1 MREAWDPSEYAITP
15 SSFEIT
21 RLTNNNNAKKNDDEE
36 EEIINKNSGALSQKA
51 WEKLRG
57 EPPNACSREELDAP
71 WHGFG
76 TASPSLLR
84 EEGRGVDAGSKH
96 NSDEEFG
103 GGGGGGKEGGR
114 LEALMK
120 GTTTTTQAR
129 GDHPQ
134 EQQRN
139 QQQNQQGEQHQQ
151 HSRDRRNEARENNTA
166 AWFRGKCLALNCD
179 EVCTAQGYLCK
190 FHRVAKAVIL
200 ERDETKEEVRWCH
213 YCKKVQKLSEFT
225 EASKTLCHA
234 KYVLR
239 CERSKRNREKIQKQR
254 REKAAKNATTSTTA
268 TTTTTT
274 TTHSDPNS
282 LDVGSARSG
291 GSHANKK
298 ANNNNNNVVV
308 TSSALQYSEKPSN
321 NRNSREVIPE
331 EVMMSP
337 ENPFFANLLEENF
350 LNPIYKGGNNDEF
363 DWTSTIE
370 VTNHRLRVDAHP
382 SELLLDNEKSA
393 ATAAAPANLNPN
405 KVIWNELSRAGLV
418 SNDDNQI
425 EYAQISPGSTIL
437 SWQSFRKIHAT
448 TKADFVN
455 PDDTLKE
462 NDFARGKP
470 VRDSSIFLRNF
481 MSYSGFRLP
490 GSAARGRG
498 STEQVIHAQK
508 TRGNDGSIKVYK
520 TQRSHMAWAEEAA
533 APLVAVVGRPFIVRL
548 GEDFRAN
555 EITAVRAYGAFGTR
569 KISSDAFSP
578 SGVATFPADTFA
590 SISNFNSTGG
600 GLFWIQFE
608 TADDRC
614 SIPKPALILPDV
626 QMAMDAHLALRCLRS
641 EHAMRCAIQDIG
653 SVLSFAESGYLYED
667 EMRDWLQSIIHQC
680 EQSPPFQENAKSLIA
695 LLKKVENE
703 INAHEKEMNPGAC
716 QRTRTTKTRN
726 SLDGSCSERDHHLD
740 SDVLVWGAFE
750 PNTRDADIEDYFEEW
765 FDDDMN
771 EFRYGNRCAMMAYG
785 VFLYFLCFLVH
796 LFRLAPLFK
805 IHPFWAFFSNASTF
819 YIAYQCVYSSAG
831 LKHYSKPRYFYLGVW
846 WSFFW
851 YGRVSSSLMKNEEIS
866 ERVGTMLTV
875 CLFIASTLGF
885 WQLKPRDAIVGP
897 TGALLLCYY
906 DSLYA
911 SVHSVIM
918 NKDKSAHVKALI
930 VDYGVVLVAS
940 IFTTLYVQVAVKSL
954 ALRRCKAMV
963 REARI
968 SRGKVKMI

>member
-1 MREAWDPSEYAITP
+1 MREASWDPSEYAITP

-21 RLTNNNNAKKNDDEE
+21 RTTKNEKKKKNDGEE
-36 EEIINKNSGALSQKA
+36 EEIIVAGALSQKV
-51 WEKLRG
+51 WEKLGG
-57 EPPNACSREELDAP
+57 ETTLPASREELDAP
-71 WHGFG
+71 WHEQ
-76 TASPSLLR
+76 R
-84 EEGRGVDAGSKH
+84 
-96 NSDEEFG
+96 
-103 GGGGGGKEGGR
+103 
-114 LEALMK
+114 
-120 GTTTTTQAR
+120 QQ
-129 GDHPQ
+129 Q
-134 EQQRN
+134 EQQ
-139 QQQNQQGEQHQQ
+139 
-151 HSRDRRNEARENNTA
+151 HSPRDRRNVDARENNTA
-166 AWFRGKCLALNCD
+166 AWFRGKCSALNCD

-254 REKAAKNATTSTTA
+254 REKAAMNATTTSTA
-268 TTTTTT
+268 TTTTTP
-274 TTHSDPNS
+274 TTHSDRNS
-282 LDVGSARSG
+282 SDVGSARSG
-291 GSHANKK
+291 GSHANK
-298 ANNNNNNVVV
+298 NDNNVVV
-308 TSSALQYSEKPSN
+308 TSSALQYSKKPSN
-321 NRNSREVIPE
+321 NRKSREVITD

-350 LNPIYKGGNNDEF
+350 LNPIHKGGSNDEF
-363 DWTSTIE
+363 DWTSTVE
-370 VTNHRLRVDAHP
+370 VINHRLRVDSHP
-382 SELLLDNEKSA
+382 SELLLDNETSA
-393 ATAAAPANLNPN
+393 AAAADAANLNPN
-405 KVIWNELSRAGLV
+405 KVIWNELSRAGLL

-425 EYAQISPGSTIL
+425 EYAQIYPGSTIL

-448 TKADFVN
+448 TRADFVN

-490 GSAARGRG
+490 GSATRGRG
-498 STEQVIHAQK
+498 STEQVIHARK

-520 TQRSHMAWAEEAA
+520 TQRSHMAWTEEAA

-590 SISNFNSTGG
+590 SMSNFNSTGG

-614 SIPKPALILPDV
+614 SIPKPALVLPDL
-626 QMAMDAHLALRCLRS
+626 QTAMDAHLALRSLRS

-740 SDVLVWGAFE
+740 SDVLVWGTFD

-785 VFLYFLCFLVH
+785 LFIYFLCFLIH

-866 ERVGTMLTV
+866 ERVQTMLTV

-918 NKDKSAHVKALI
+918 NKDASAHVKALI
-930 VDYGVVLVAS
+930 VDYGVVLVGS

>member
-21 RLTNNNNAKKNDDEE
+21 RLTTTKKQKKKNEDV
-36 EEIINKNSGALSQKA
+36 EINARALSQEV
-51 WEKLRG
+51 WEKVRG
-57 EPPNACSREELDAP
+57 EMPASREELDAP
-71 WHGFG
+71 WHEFG

-84 EEGRGVDAGSKH
+84 ENERGVDAGSIH
-96 NSDEEFG
+96 NSDEELG
-103 GGGGGGKEGGR
+103 GEAGH
-114 LEALMK
+114 LEASVR
-120 GTTTTTQAR
+120 GTTTQAR

-134 EQQRN
+134 QRD
-139 QQQNQQGEQHQQ
+139 QQQNQQGEQQQ
-151 HSRDRRNEARENNTA
+151 QQQQYSRDRRNDARENNTA
-166 AWFRGKCLALNCD
+166 AWFRGKCLALNCN

-239 CERSKRNREKIQKQR
+239 CERSKRNRENIHKQR
-254 REKAAKNATTSTTA
+254 REKAAKDA
-268 TTTTTT
+268 T

-291 GSHANKK
+291 GSHANIKD
-298 ANNNNNNVVV
+298 NDNNVVV
-308 TSSALQYSEKPSN
+308 TSRALQYSEKPSN
-321 NRNSREVIPE
+321 NRKSREVIPE

-350 LNPIYKGGNNDEF
+350 LNPIHKGGSNDEF

-370 VTNHRLRVDAHP
+370 VINHRLRVDSHP
-382 SELLLDNEKSA
+382 SELLLHNEMSA
-393 ATAAAPANLNPN
+393 AAAAEAANPNPN
-405 KVIWNELSRAGLV
+405 KVIWNELSQAGLL

-425 EYAQISPGSTIL
+425 EYAQIYPGSTIL

-448 TKADFVN
+448 TRADFVN

-481 MSYSGFRLP
+481 ISYSGFRLP
-490 GSAARGRG
+490 GSATRGRG
-498 STEQVIHAQK
+498 SMEQVIHARK
-508 TRGNDGSIKVYK
+508 TRGNDGSIKVCK
-520 TQRSHMAWAEEAA
+520 TQRSRMAWAEEAA
-533 APLVAVVGRPFIVRL
+533 APLVAVVGHPFIVRL

-555 EITAVRAYGAFGTR
+555 EITAVRAYGAFGAR

-590 SISNFNSTGG
+590 SMSKFNSTGG

-626 QMAMDAHLALRCLRS
+626 QTAMDAHLALRSLRS

-695 LLKKVENE
+695 LLKTVENE
-703 INAHEKEMNPGAC
+703 INAHEKEMIPGAG
-716 QRTRTTKTRN
+716 QRTRTTKARN
-726 SLDGSCSERDHHLD
+726 SLDGSCVESAHYLD
-740 SDVLVWGAFE
+740 SDVLVWGTFDT
-750 PNTRDADIEDYFEEW
+750 NTHDAEIEDYFEEW

-785 VFLYFLCFLVH
+785 CFIYFLCFLVH
-796 LFRLAPLFK
+796 LFRLVPLFK
-805 IHPFWAFFSNASTF
+805 VHPFWAFLSNAAMF
-819 YIAYQCVYSSAG
+819 YLSYQCVYSSAG

-851 YGRVSSSLMKNEEIS
+851 YGRVASALIKNEEIS
-866 ERVGTMLTV
+866 ERVRTMVTV

-885 WQLKPRDAIVGP
+885 WHLKPRDAIIGP

-918 NKDKSAHVKALI
+918 NKDTSIHMKALI

-940 IFTTLYVQVAVKSL
+940 IFTTLYVQVAAKSL

>member
-1 MREAWDPSEYAITP
+1 MREASWDPSEYAITP

-21 RLTNNNNAKKNDDEE
+21 RKTKNEKKKKNDGKHD
-36 EEIINKNSGALSQKA
+36 EEIIVAGALSQKV
-51 WEKLRG
+51 WEKLGG
-57 EPPNACSREELDAP
+57 ETTLPASREELDAP
-71 WHGFG
+71 WH
-76 TASPSLLR
+76 
-84 EEGRGVDAGSKH
+84 
-96 NSDEEFG
+96 
-103 GGGGGGKEGGR
+103 
-114 LEALMK
+114 
-120 GTTTTTQAR
+120 
-129 GDHPQ
+129 
-134 EQQRN
+134 EQRR
-139 QQQNQQGEQHQQ
+139 QQQQQQ
-151 HSRDRRNEARENNTA
+151 HSPRDRRNADARENNTA
-166 AWFRGKCLALNCD
+166 AWFRGKCSALNCN

-254 REKAAKNATTSTTA
+254 REKAAMNATTTSTA
-268 TTTTTT
+268 TTMTTP
-274 TTHSDPNS
+274 TTHSDRNS
-282 LDVGSARSG
+282 SDLGSARSG
-291 GSHANKK
+291 GSHAN
-298 ANNNNNNVVV
+298 NNDNNVVV
-308 TSSALQYSEKPSN
+308 TSSALQYSKKPSN
-321 NRNSREVIPE
+321 NRKSREVITE

-350 LNPIYKGGNNDEF
+350 LNPIHKGGSNDEF
-363 DWTSTIE
+363 DWTSTVE
-370 VTNHRLRVDAHP
+370 VINHRLRVDSHP
-382 SELLLDNEKSA
+382 SELLLDNETSA
-393 ATAAAPANLNPN
+393 AAAADAANLNPN
-405 KVIWNELSRAGLV
+405 KVIWNELSRAGLL

-425 EYAQISPGSTIL
+425 EYAQIYPGSTIL

-448 TKADFVN
+448 TRADFVN

-695 LLKKVENE
+695 LLKTVENE
-703 INAHEKEMNPGAC
+703 INAHEKEMNPGAG
-716 QRTRTTKTRN
+716 QRTKTIKTRN
-726 SLDGSCSERDHHLD
+726 SLDGSCGEYEYHLD
-740 SDVLVWGAFE
+740 SDVLLWGTFD
-750 PNTRDADIEDYFEEW
+750 PNTHDADIEDYFEEW

-771 EFRYGNRCAMMAYG
+771 EFRYGNRRAMMAYG
-785 VFLYFLCFLVH
+785 CFIYFLCFLVH
-796 LFRLAPLFK
+796 VFRLAPLFK
-805 IHPFWAFFSNASTF
+805 VHPFWAFLSNATMF
-819 YIAYQCVYSSAG
+819 YLSYQCVFSSAG

-851 YGRVSSSLMKNEEIS
+851 YGRVSSPLLKNEEVS
-866 ERVGTMLTV
+866 ERVRTMLTV
-875 CLFIASTLGF
+875 CYFIASTLGF
-885 WQLKPRDAIVGP
+885 WHLKTRDAIVGP
-897 TGALLLCYY
+897 IGALLLCYY

-911 SVHSVIM
+911 SVRSIVH
-918 NKDKSAHVKALI
+918 NKDTSVHMKALI

-940 IFTTLYVQVAVKSL
+940 IFTTLYVQVAARSL